1 MLRYLF
7 PLLLIA
13 SSSFGQT
20 FEPNFLGEDF
30 IRYKG
35 ALLKLKDDNY
45 LALMHLFYS
54 DLKYC
59 QELKD
64 SNVIYPSEKYNFMTV
79 SDSLKG
85 RIFRVDNVVDKAGNT
100 LTTSSKQIDPILVLK
115 DQANGQIIY
124 LKYNKED
131 EYEFPFVTSKIEL
144 NRELLC
150 AKIERRVDKFT
161 NEVTFNSPI
170 GTGWETSAITVYK
183 KINGSIITHSL
194 YLRTYGST
202 VNVNSSGVII
212 LFDDGT
218 KINKPSV
225 KIDVDVDGSRF
236 LYSAYFS
243 LTESDLKTLS
253 TKRVDRFRL
262 YIYDEVVN
270 PKKAEELTYY
280 VSCII
285 DKRK

>member
-20 FEPNFLGEDF
+20 FQPNFLGADF

-64 SNVIYPSEKYNFMTV
+64 SNVIYPSDKYKFMTV

-85 RIFRVDNVVDKAGNT
+85 RIFRVDNIVDKEGNT
-100 LTTSSKQIDPILVLK
+100 LTTNSKQIDPILVLK

-144 NRELLC
+144 NKELLC
-150 AKIERRVDKFT
+150 AKIERSVDKFT
-161 NEVTFNSPI
+161 GEVTFNSPI
-170 GTGWETSAITVYK
+170 GTGWETSAMTIYK
-183 KINGSIITHSL
+183 TIKGSIITNSL

-202 VNVNSSGVII
+202 VNVNSTGVII

-225 KIDVDVDGSRF
+225 KIDVDVEGSRF
-236 LYSAYFS
+236 IYGAYFA

-253 TKRVDRFRL
+253 NKRVDRFRL

-270 PKKAEELTYY
+270 PKKAEEFTHF